1 MALMANMR
9 SVRLRRTRARLLWF
23 WIPAAALCWLAP
35 IELAPVWGLLASF
48 LSFAFLDERDQG
60 S

>member
-1 MALMANMR
+1 
-9 SVRLRRTRARLLWF
+9 LLWF

-60 S
+60 N